1 METGVYRHQWSMTT
15 RLIKFVTY
23 TKHNRYVFVN
33 VLSSESE
40 VKESL
45 YVLKII
51 ILVVYVKHFK
61 INIGT
66 QKFVLKSRG

>member
-33 VLSSESE
+33 VLSFEPE

-51 ILVVYVKHFK
+51 ILVVYVKHFE

-66 QKFVLKSRG
+66 QNFVLKSRG